1 MILNYKKAKNY
12 KLTLLVLLFA
22 SLTGCKKWLDVNPST
37 RVSESEQFSSQ
48 QGFIDALFGTY
59 QKMSA
64 ESAYGRLG
72 TYGFIDVLAQSY
84 ENKSSQTTTWYGQTA
99 RYNYISASLTQQNV
113 QDAIKSIWS
122 EYYSTIA
129 QANFILKNVDAEKI
143 LAGTDYNI
151 IKGEA
156 LALRAFIHFDL
167 LRMFAP
173 AYLDG
178 TNAGVK
184 AIPYMEEFTVN
195 PQTKLPVSV
204 VLDKCEADLKTAEGL
219 LSVYPDIDQIAGNQN
234 STSLE
239 LFLMYRQNHLN
250 YWAVKAALARLYM
263 YKGDKVNAL
272 KYALEV
278 INSGKF
284 TFISPGTLSVDAS
297 SVNSDMTF
305 SSEHIFSLNV
315 SSLKIAADL
324 YFKSSQTSAADAN
337 DLFST
342 KAKLSAM
349 YETSLIGYGTDIR
362 NPDASKS
369 LWSQLTTTIAY
380 SKKYYSDNSGN
391 VKQRLI
397 PIIRL
402 PEMYYIAAES
412 AGSVSEGVNYLNV
425 VREARLLPALSASVI
440 NSSELLDAEI
450 QKEYRKE
457 LYGEGQLWFYYKR
470 KDVLS
475 IPDGVGNPMSQEKYT
490 FPYPLDEIEF
500 GLE

>member
-1 MILNYKKAKNY
+1 MILIYKKLKNY
-12 KLTLLVLLFA
+12 KLILLILLFA

-37 RVSESEQFSSQ
+37 QISENEQFTSQ
-48 QGFIDALFGTY
+48 QGFIDVLFGTY
-59 QKMSA
+59 QKMSG
-64 ESAYGRLG
+64 ESAYGHLG

-84 ENKSSQTTTWYGQTA
+84 ENKSSQTTNWYGETA
-99 RYNYISASLTQQNV
+99 RYNYTSESGTQQNV
-113 QDAIKSIWS
+113 RGAIKSIWS
-122 EYYSTIA
+122 EYYSTIS
-129 QANFILKNVDAEKI
+129 QANFILKNVDATKVLSEK
-143 LAGTDYNI
+143 DYNI

-178 TNAGVK
+178 ANAGVN

-195 PQTKLPVSV
+195 PQAKLPIST
-204 VLDKCEADLKTAEGL
+204 VLDKCEADLKTAEDL
-219 LSVYPDIDQIAGNQN
+219 LSVYPDIDQIADNQS

-239 LFLMYRQNHLN
+239 LFLMCRQNHLN
-250 YWAVKAALARLYM
+250 YWAVKAALARLYL
-263 YKGDKVNAL
+263 YKGDKVNAS

-278 INSGKF
+278 INSGQF
-284 TFISPGTLSVDAS
+284 TFISPGSLSVDAT
-297 SVNSDMTF
+297 SVNSDLTF

-315 SSLKIAADL
+315 SSLKTSADL
-324 YFKSSQTSAADAN
+324 YFKSSQISDADAN
-337 DLFST
+337 DLYST
-342 KAKLSAM
+342 KAKLTAM
-349 YETSLIGYGTDIR
+349 YETSTVGYGTDIR

-369 LWSQLTTTIAY
+369 LWSQLTTSIVY
-380 SKKYYSDNSGN
+380 SKKYYSDNSSN

-412 AGSVSEGVNYLNV
+412 VGSVSDGVDYLNV
-425 VREARLLPALSASVI
+425 VREARLLPDLDATVI
-440 NSSELLDAEI
+440 NTPELLDAEI
-450 QKEYRKE
+450 QKEVRKE

-470 KDVLS
+470 KDVAS